1 MKKFLFTLA
10 ALLMAGSLC
19 AEEYFYIEDFQ
30 VSQELLSQTAARNR
44 RMTIPV
50 KAHFDA
56 YVNSWQVDLSST
68 EDDEG
73 LNQLPGGVTIY
84 SATDGPG
91 MTVPYM
97 NDMCE
102 EVSAVLN
109 IGKAQNNTR
118 IIGAFGLQQGYW
130 FEPGMDPDND
140 DPVCYGG
147 VKWFGDYECMFNLVF
162 QFPQDF
168 TGCDIWVKTQPASG
182 KDTRGPITDGTKSFH
197 KFTISVEGS
206 TPTPAD
212 KPVITVNNDN
222 TTAVSFT
229 IAGEEGATIYY
240 KYGNMTEYA
249 VYTGEVTETVEGT
262 YTVEAYAVGP
272 NGKTESEHATENF
285 TVVAPAPVPADKP
298 VITVNNDNTTAVSFT
313 IAGEEGATIYYKY
326 GNMTE
331 YAVYN
336 GEVTETVE
344 GNYTVEAY
352 AVGPNGKIESEHAT
366 ENFTVV
372 APTPDQAQKP
382 VITVL
387 NDNTTD
393 VTVEIAAE
401 EGATV
406 MYQVTEAGAKA
417 YAAYD
422 GPMHFT
428 TPGTYTIEA
437 YAEGPNGKTESDH
450 DSKTFTVKAPD
461 QPSQAGDIE
470 VVVTPTTYE
479 VTPTGNEAQLIV
491 DGVVVNAPYVVDRPA
506 YGQDDINVTVTVRT
520 DDGDGFYPVET
531 PVTFVV
537 KAQLPQPN
545 IVATPGKAS
554 EDEGHTNQVDGHYY
568 DVTFEAPAGYTV
580 HYIINGPN
588 GAHFEGNWVAGD
600 DPIHVTADGTYSV
613 EAYTVDGEDKSTSDT
628 ETFVISPKTG
638 VNELINGKTV
648 ASQRFFNLAG
658 QEMTE
663 ANGVTIV
670 VTTYTDGTTSAVKVM
685 K

>member
-19 AEEYFYIEDFQ
+19 AEEYFYIEDFE
-30 VSQELLSQTAARNR
+30 VSQELLAQTAARNR

-73 LNQLPGGVTIY
+73 LNQLPGGVTIF

-97 NDMCE
+97 NEMCE
-102 EVSAVLN
+102 EVSAILN

-130 FEPGMDPDND
+130 FAPGMDPDND

-182 KDTRGPITDGTKSFH
+182 KDTRGPITDGTKSYH

-206 TPTPAD
+206 APVPAD

-272 NGKTESEHATENF
+272 NGKTESEHE
-285 TVVAPAPVPADKP
+285 
-298 VITVNNDNTTAVSFT
+298 TA
-313 IAGEEGATIYYKY
+313 
-326 GNMTE
+326 
-331 YAVYN
+331 
-336 GEVTETVE
+336 
-344 GNYTVEAY
+344 
-352 AVGPNGKIESEHAT
+352 
-366 ENFTVV
+366 NFTVV
-372 APTPDQAQKP
+372 APTPDQAEKP
-382 VITVL
+382 VIVVD
-387 NDNTTD
+387 NNNTTD
-393 VTVEIAAE
+393 VTVTITAE
-401 EGATV
+401 EGATIK
-406 MYQVTEAGAKA
+406 YQVTENGAKA
-417 YAAYD
+417 YETYAA
-422 GPMHFT
+422 PMHFT
-428 TPGTYTIEA
+428 TPGNYTIEA
-437 YAEGPNGKTESDH
+437 YAEGPNGKTESEH
-450 DSKTFTVKAPD
+450 ETANFTVKAPD
-461 QPSQAGDIE
+461 QPSTPGNITT
-470 VVVTPTTYE
+470 VVTPTTYE
-479 VTPTGNEAQLIV
+479 VTPTGNEAQIIV
-491 DGVVVNAPYVVDRPA
+491 DGEVVNAPLVIDRPA

-520 DDGDGFYPVET
+520 DDGEGYYPVET

-537 KAQLPQPN
+537 KAQLPEPN
-545 IVATPGKAS
+545 IVATPGQAS

-613 EAYTVDGEDKSTSDT
+613 EAYTVDGEDRSTSDT
-628 ETFVISPKTG
+628 DTFVISPKTG
-638 VNELINGKTV
+638 VNELMNGKTV

>member
-30 VSQELLSQTAARNR
+30 VSQELLAQTAARNR

-73 LNQLPGGVTIY
+73 LNQLPGGVTIF

-97 NDMCE
+97 NEMCE
-102 EVSAVLN
+102 DVSAILN

-130 FEPGMDPDND
+130 FAPGMDPDND

-182 KDTRGPITDGTKSFH
+182 KDTRGPITDGTKSYH

-285 TVVAPAPVPADKP
+285 TVVAP
-298 VITVNNDNTTAVSFT
+298 
-313 IAGEEGATIYYKY
+313 
-326 GNMTE
+326 
-331 YAVYN
+331 
-336 GEVTETVE
+336 
-344 GNYTVEAY
+344 
-352 AVGPNGKIESEHAT
+352 
-366 ENFTVV
+366 
-372 APTPDQAQKP
+372 TPDQAEKP

-401 EGATV
+401 EGATIK
-406 MYQVTEAGAKA
+406 YQVTENGAKA
-417 YAAYD
+417 YETYAA
-422 GPMHFT
+422 PMHFT

-450 DSKTFTVKAPD
+450 DSKTFTVKAPA
-461 QPSQAGDIE
+461 QPSTPGDIQ
-470 VVVTPTTYE
+470 VVVTSTTYE
-479 VTPTGNEAQLIV
+479 VTPTGPNAQLIV
-491 DGVVVNAPYVVDRPA
+491 DGEPVNGAYVVPRPA
-506 YGQDDINVTVTVRT
+506 YGQPDINVTVTVRT
-520 DDGDGFYPVET
+520 DNDGDGEGYYPVET

-554 EDEGHTNQVDGHYY
+554 EDYDPETHEHNNQVDGHYY
-568 DVTFEAPAGYTV
+568 DVTFDVPAGYTV
-580 HYIINGPN
+580 HYIINGPE
-588 GAHFEGNWVAGD
+588 GAHFEGDWVAGD
-600 DPIHVTADGTYSV
+600 QAIHVTADGTYSV

-638 VNELINGKTV
+638 VNELMNGKTV